1 MSARTLKRFQEK
13 LQTFPAGKRD
23 KRRGPAHCADRRAV
37 PARLR
42 PAEESSRALIPQ
54 AVLAPELTNR
64 YAHRQATVSATALL
78 CRSEVVEVIAY
89 IVQLPRGDI
98 RRFGM
103 FSSIVVQSEE
113 IPRIVSMQPGYAV
126 RLMRAETLMAAVMGQ
141 MFPTWRIERLTE
153 TTCRPSSGRP
163 VLLDPPILA
172 LEEDPVVATGPAG
185 HVDRNAD
192 RPIQR

>member
-1 MSARTLKRFQEK
+1 
-13 LQTFPAGKRD
+13 
-23 KRRGPAHCADRRAV
+23 
-37 PARLR
+37 
-42 PAEESSRALIPQ
+42 
-54 AVLAPELTNR
+54 
-64 YAHRQATVSATALL
+64 
-78 CRSEVVEVIAY
+78 VVEVIAY

-113 IPRIVSMQPGYAV
+113 IPSIVSMQPGYAV

-153 TTCRPSSGRP
+153 TTHRPSSGRP

-172 LEEDPVVATGPAG
+172 FQEDPVVASGPAG
-185 HVDRNAD
+185 HVDRSAD